1 MTPRDQLLSAINR
14 DEAFIELNRQL
25 DRGTTSIRLEALAGS
40 AYAVAAAATIRKRG
54 GVHILVADD
63 RDAAAYTAADLYA
76 LLDAE
81 RVMFLPTSY
90 KRSIQFGQED
100 AGGSVQRTA
109 ALNAIRNFHGGYL
122 AVCTYPEAL
131 AETVVAE
138 REMSNRTITVSVGE
152 HLSHETLVE
161 LLEEAGFVRVDFVYE
176 PGQYSLRG
184 GIVDLFSYSES
195 RPFRVDFFGDEVDS
209 IRSFEISSQLSK
221 ERLNRIEIIPNLR
234 EVQQARVSV
243 AEFAGPKVYY
253 WVDDAQ
259 HAIRRMNDIRKRLLS
274 DGHEPSEIDER
285 VVSGSLFMA
294 DSREAVMLMHRTEAA
309 GRAAECTMDFATSPQ
324 PAFNKNFALLADD
337 LTARAMQGFTSYIL
351 SENKAQIERL
361 TNVFRQSGRA
371 SVRFAPLSLTLH
383 EGFVWPRLKIC
394 CYTDTRFSTATTAIV
409 CVAKLLATRALR

>member
-1 MTPRDQLLSAINR
+1 MTPREQLLTTVTR
-14 DEAFIELNRQL
+14 DEAFIELNDRL
-25 DRGTTSIRLEALAGS
+25 DRGTMSIRLESLAGS
-40 AYAVAAAATIRKRG
+40 AYTVAAAATIRKRG

-63 RDAAAYTAADLYA
+63 RDAAAYAAADLYA

-138 REMSNRTITVSVGE
+138 REMNNRTITVSVGE

-161 LLEEAGFVRVDFVYE
+161 LLEEAGFERVDFVYE
-176 PGQYSLRG
+176 PGQYSRRG

-234 EVQQARVSV
+234 EVEQARVSV
-243 AEFAGPKVYY
+243 ADFAGAKV
-253 WVDDAQ
+253 
-259 HAIRRMNDIRKRLLS
+259 
-274 DGHEPSEIDER
+274 
-285 VVSGSLFMA
+285 
-294 DSREAVMLMHRTEAA
+294 
-309 GRAAECTMDFATSPQ
+309 C
-324 PAFNKNFALLADD
+324 
-337 LTARAMQGFTSYIL
+337 
-351 SENKAQIERL
+351 
-361 TNVFRQSGRA
+361 
-371 SVRFAPLSLTLH
+371 
-383 EGFVWPRLKIC
+383 
-394 CYTDTRFSTATTAIV
+394 
-409 CVAKLLATRALR
+409 